1 MKFDQRVQ
9 CRFTRVGIIM
19 TVVVSA
25 TPGVDRD
32 RGLRRLECRLCM
44 VACSTFYPILRI
56 YR

>member
-44 VACSTFYPILRI
+44 VACSTFYPILRM